1 MGKSWEVSREVNI
14 RLLYDP
20 VIPFLCIYLG
30 EMKTH
35 VNTNTCAHMFIE
47 ALFVIAIKWNT
58 TQ

>member
-1 MGKSWEVSREVNI
+1 MI
-14 RLLYDP
+14 DP

-30 EMKTH
+30 EMKAH